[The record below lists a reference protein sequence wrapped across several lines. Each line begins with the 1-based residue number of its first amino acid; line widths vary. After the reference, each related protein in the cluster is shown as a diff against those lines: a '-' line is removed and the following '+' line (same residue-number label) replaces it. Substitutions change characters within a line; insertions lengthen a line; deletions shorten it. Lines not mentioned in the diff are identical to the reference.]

1 MGGAG
6 NVYNPDRRVAGRRGR
21 LLGGGLETLGASGQ
35 VSPKGCPSLRPAPRL
50 PGVPE
55 LRPVPAHPLAAAAG
69 GNLRPAGGL
78 CWGPRSPALHPAAL
92 EAACGRAAPD
102 LQRLPRAGR
111 GARPLG
117 VTSVAASPPL
127 GCSLLLLTGIPPAF
141 PITGPVPSATP
152 PARGVPPH
160 PTWPRP
166 LRGRP
171 HLRGPV
177 SRGRPRPLA
186 PLQS

>member
-92 EAACGRAAPD
+92 EAAAAE
-102 LQRLPRAGR
+102 RPRIFSAFPAPE
-111 GARPLG
+111 GARDH
-117 VTSVAASPPL
+117 SASPP
-127 GCSLLLLTGIPPAF
+127 
-141 PITGPVPSATP
+141 
-152 PARGVPPH
+152 
-160 PTWPRP
+160 WPR
-166 LRGRP
+166 
-171 HLRGPV
+171 HLLSG
-177 SRGRPRPLA
+177 A
-186 PLQS
+186 PSSS